1 MKLDD
6 GLDME
11 INVKED
17 DFEEVPDDDSVDV
30 DSAPYNYSYDVN
42 VKSEVNRTEIIKRPS
57 NLQPN
62 QTNESENDSDQ
73 VDMKDFSFSVVTN
86 ICILS
91 LIYSIQ
97 EKLTKICP
105 HILA

>member
-73 VDMKDFSFSVVTN
+73 VDMKDFLFSESESV
-86 ICILS
+86 
-91 LIYSIQ
+91 
-97 EKLTKICP
+97 
-105 HILA
+105 

>member
-62 QTNESENDSDQ
+62 QTNENENDSDQ
-73 VDMKDFSFSVVTN
+73 VDMKDFLFSESESV
-86 ICILS
+86 
-91 LIYSIQ
+91 
-97 EKLTKICP
+97 
-105 HILA
+105 